1 MLAYRVVRPGYAELL
16 ETPTPAPGPGEVL
29 VRTTA
34 VGLCH
39 SDVFISQA
47 PTALGMEL
55 PVTLGH
61 EIVGTVE
68 GFGEGVTD
76 WTPGAPAAVYVLIGC
91 GECTRCCAGE
101 DNLCRRGYRGVG
113 THRDGGMAEFVVVP
127 AANLVAAAGIEPE
140 SAAPLTDA
148 GLTALHA
155 VAAGRELARDRAR
168 ILVIGIG
175 GLGHLALQMVLGTE
189 SAEVFAADIAKSARA
204 LARTLGAHHVLDGD
218 STEVL
223 DLAGGREID
232 LVLDF
237 VGTNDTLALARRVTN
252 RGSAV
257 VVAGLGEGRL
267 TVQATAVSE
276 LSPEVAVRRVSA
288 GSRADL
294 VEVMDLGRRGL
305 VKAETTRYPLGE
317 AAAALADLE
326 RGAVTGRAVLVP

>member
-1 MLAYRVVRPGYAELL
+1 MLAYRVLRPGHAELV
-16 ETPTPAPGPGEVL
+16 ETPTPTPGTDEVL
-29 VRTTA
+29 VRTAA

-39 SDVFISQA
+39 SDLFISQA
-47 PTALGMEL
+47 PPALSMDL

-68 GFGEGVTD
+68 ALGEGVTG
-76 WTPGAPAAVYVLIGC
+76 WAPGARAAVYVLIGC
-91 GECTRCCAGE
+91 GECTRCHAGE
-101 DNLCRRGYRGVG
+101 DNLCRRGYRGMG
-113 THRDGGMAEFVVVP
+113 THRDGGMAELVVVP
-127 AANLVAAAGIEPE
+127 AANLVDAEGIDPV

-155 VAAGRELARDRAR
+155 VTAGRELARARAR

-175 GLGHLALQMVLGTE
+175 GLGHLALQVVLGTE
-189 SAEVFAADIAKSARA
+189 SAEVFAADTGEAARA

-218 STEVL
+218 AAEVL

-237 VGTNDTLALARRVTN
+237 VGTDGTLELARRVTD

-267 TVQATAVSE
+267 TVQATSVSE

-288 GSRADL
+288 GSRANL

-305 VKAETTRYPLGE
+305 LKAETTRYPLGE
-317 AAAALADLE
+317 AASALADLE